1 MRNLLLEGQNTVVL
15 PTGISRKLTLD
26 GETKVYPVYQVRL
39 DCLYYND
46 QNDRIASWI
55 SQYTSRHGDKA
66 FSMLERDEYNKVIE
80 DFIIQSNSAAIDRT
94 QMNIKLVGQR
104 EPGVVLADGRL
115 IDGNRRF
122 TCLRR
127 LAEKEERFNWFET
140 VILQSNLENNRK
152 QIKML
157 ELSIQHGEEKKVDY
171 NPLDRLVG
179 VYQDI
184 VESEMLTEE
193 EYARSTNE
201 TVFEVRKRVANA
213 KLLVEFL
220 EYIGMPRQYY
230 VAREYQVVSVLS
242 DLLDL
247 LKKFPE
253 PEKQHQIKEA
263 VFLNVMM
270 KTVGDGRKY
279 IQNIQ
284 AMYANGLLPAYLK
297 EQQCL
302 SEQVRERL
310 QATRPDS
317 KPMLDRFV
325 RENEQITE
333 DLQLSMDKS
342 LLKAR
347 RSETRSKPSRIV
359 TKSITMLKDVDTR
372 IFEKLNDAERDK
384 LREQVNRLSQMVSNF
399 DALIE
404 PTSPETEKKVQVPQT
419 IESDIDL
426 FAMPPAP
433 KRYYIEP
440 LKFGRSFPCCEDMG
454 KTLSNLSFSLRFTG
468 RGGNGELSADYRLF
482 FVDQKQRRISKDVCV
497 SIAPGQTVQCSFL
510 LDACV
515 SSESLC
521 FLAIQETGGSEDA
534 LQLMLPFAIQMN
546 FTGDFD
552 F

>member
-1 MRNLLLEGQNTVVL
+1 MNNLLLEGMNSVVL

-26 GETKVYPVYQVRL
+26 GETKVCPVYRVRL

-55 SQYTSRHGDKA
+55 SQYTSRHGSGA
-66 FSMLERDEYNKVIE
+66 FSVLERDEYNKIIE
-80 DFIIQSNSAAIDRT
+80 DFIIQSNPAAIDRT
-94 QMNIKLVGQR
+94 QMNIELVGQR

-140 VILQSNLENNRK
+140 VILQSSLENDRK

-184 VESEMLTEE
+184 VESEMLTVE

-220 EYIGMPRQYY
+220 EYIGMPKQYY

-242 DLLDL
+242 DLSDL

-253 PEKQHQIKEA
+253 PEKQRQVKEA
-263 VFLNVMM
+263 VFLNIMM

-279 IQNIQ
+279 IQSLQSMLI
-284 AMYANGLLPAYLK
+284 NGLLPAYLK
-297 EQQCL
+297 EQQRL
-302 SEQVRERL
+302 GEQARERL
-310 QATRPDS
+310 RATRPDS

-372 IFEKLNDAERDK
+372 ILEKLNDGERDK
-384 LREQVNRLSQMVSNF
+384 LREQMNRLSQMVSSF
-399 DALIE
+399 DALIG
-404 PTSPETEKKVQVPQT
+404 SDSTEKP
-419 IESDIDL
+419 
-426 FAMPPAP
+426 APAP
-433 KRYYIEP
+433 KTSVDDTDLFDAPPTQKRYFIAP
-440 LKFGRSFPCCEDMG
+440 LKLGMPFPQCEDAG
-454 KTLSNLSFSLRFTG
+454 KTLSSLSFSLRFTG
-468 RGGNGELSADYRLF
+468 RGGREGQSAEYLLF
-482 FVDQKQRRISKDVCV
+482 FVDEKQRRASENVRLR
-497 SIAPGQTVQCSFL
+497 IAEGETVQCPFL
-510 LDACV
+510 LDARMSAATQC
-515 SSESLC
+515 C
-521 FLAIQETGGSEDA
+521 LAVQEAEGADDA
-534 LQLMLPFAIQMN
+534 LQLLLPFSIQMS
-546 FTGDFD
+546 FTTDFG